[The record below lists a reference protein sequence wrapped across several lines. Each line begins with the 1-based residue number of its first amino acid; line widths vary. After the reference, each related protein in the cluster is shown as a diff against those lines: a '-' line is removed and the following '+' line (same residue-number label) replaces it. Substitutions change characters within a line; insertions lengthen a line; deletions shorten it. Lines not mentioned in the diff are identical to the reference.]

1 MNNLPRPLH
10 ALLLSLIVAT
20 TINAQALGHKA
31 PSPVPSPT
39 PSLVAPS
46 PLPAP
51 SLSQLITVKNIE
63 GASAS
68 EITMIR
74 AGEQFAN
81 DMVKKAC
88 FKQWVL
94 SAKYTET
101 DGLSQAEIYNKIIST
116 PMQVDVEMYTGTW
129 KQNHVYKTVGWEADP
144 FDGIVHMNRYFVKT
158 ARDVGDNLIH
168 EDRGHSIGFHH
179 YGNHS
184 TSEPYGMNYAYEGCA
199 NQMMQKRGGKPYKPP
214 GIRLEIRKKK
224 KSVQKSK
231 SAH

>member
-1 MNNLPRPLH
+1 MKNKT
-10 ALLLSLIVAT
+10 LLLCAVFTASIAF
-20 TINAQALGHKA
+20 GFSRGRA
-31 PSPVPSPT
+31 PEPVPSPT

-46 PLPAP
+46 PTPAP
-51 SLSQLITVKNIE
+51 SLTQLITVRNIE
-63 GASAS
+63 GATAS

-81 DMVKKAC
+81 EMVKKAC

-94 SAKYTET
+94 SANYTET
-101 DGLSQAEIYNKIIST
+101 DGLSQAEVYNKIIST

-179 YGNHS
+179 YGNHA

-199 NQMMQKRGGKPYKPP
+199 NQMMQKKGGKPYKPP
-214 GIRLEIRKKK
+214 GLRLEIRKKK
-224 KSVQKSK
+224 KHEKKSK
-231 SAH
+231 